1 MQTKLTDV
9 VEDLMG
15 ELKRADNIIQDY
27 KIKEVDRTFYISQLS
42 EYDENLKALSKEK
55 EEQYNKLTDRIEGLS
70 DVLEGTSEELRKAF
84 DKAFV
89 CRNL

>member
-1 MQTKLTDV
+1 LQTKLTDV

-55 EEQYNKLTDRIEGLS
+55 EEQYNKLTDRIVGLS

-89 CRNL
+89 CHNL